1 MSCGTPR
8 FWTLSL
14 KMSLVT
20 DLAKLGCSFLYAA
33 HLFAFDSL
41 SAQSHLATM
50 WYSLS
55 AKMMGVC
62 VYRNLLLIIISD
74 RLDYRKFAA
83 WKFCLVT
90 TFWRGIGPWR
100 ITHLSC
106 ICIILFLG
114 CGSWFII
121 IQCNGDDFIRIFVY
135 EGKSN
140 KCNRKQMKTGYV
152 GFSWIY
158 KKL

>member
-1 MSCGTPR
+1 M
-8 FWTLSL
+8 
-14 KMSLVT
+14 
-20 DLAKLGCSFLYAA
+20 A
-33 HLFAFDSL
+33 HLVFEH
-41 SAQSHLATM
+41 SHLK
-50 WYSLS
+50 WVWLLISLNWDVRFYTRLIFLHLTHCLHS
-55 AKMMGVC
+55 PTSRPCGIPWARRWWVY
-62 VYRNLLLIIISD
+62 VWYRNLLLIIIISD

-114 CGSWFII
+114 CGSRFII
-121 IQCNGDDFIRIFVY
+121 IQCNGDDFIRIVVY

-140 KCNRKQMKTGYV
+140 KCNRK
-152 GFSWIY
+152 
-158 KKL
+158 